1 MANKGGRKPN
11 RIPVRFV
18 GDEEEAK
25 PAAGTPDE
33 SPTPEEL
40 GRQSSY
46 DDSTEMGQR
55 IETGETGESDTA
67 GGPDPSELP
76 RSRNNQDTTASH
88 TEPEGKGG
96 GGASGTAQEPPRNAA
111 AGAGP
116 QVAELI
122 ATRAELRRVEGELKK
137 LSDERQEMNDRLAR
151 RQAEFDNFRKRTLKQ
166 QSHAVELAAQP
177 VVARLLEV
185 LDDFDLALM
194 SAEQQPDFEKFRKGV
209 ELVYAKLRDAL
220 RAEGL
225 ERMQAEGTPF
235 DPEQHEALMQTG
247 EGEGELTV
255 ADVLRPGYTLKG
267 RVIRPAGVRV
277 HKG

>member
-1 MANKGGRKPN
+1 MTGPGDDQREETAGERGEAAPAQSV
-11 RIPVRFV
+11 IPEPAADPAVDATAV
-18 GDEEEAK
+18 PEEESDLERAQRE
-25 PAAGTPDE
+25 AAEYLD
-33 SPTPEEL
+33 
-40 GRQSSY
+40 
-46 DDSTEMGQR
+46 
-55 IETGETGESDTA
+55 
-67 GGPDPSELP
+67 
-76 RSRNNQDTTASH
+76 H
-88 TEPEGKGG
+88 
-96 GGASGTAQEPPRNAA
+96 
-111 AGAGP
+111 
-116 QVAELI
+116 
-122 ATRAELRRVEGELKK
+122 LRRL
-137 LSDERQEMNDRLAR
+137 
-151 RQAEFDNFRKRTLKQ
+151 QAEFDNFRKRTLKQ

-177 VVARLLEV
+177 VVSRLLEV

-194 SAEQQPDFEKFRKGV
+194 SAEQAPDFEKFRKGV

-225 ERMQAEGTPF
+225 ERMEAEGKPF